1 MTESLLTFQE
11 ASLRSL
17 EENRLSVNYH
27 SDSYAIFQT
36 LQDSRCA
43 ANIVTK
49 GSHKKSTILLHDK
62 LSAPRVQLKG
72 ATWECVCNFSRKKK
86 SFIFLEG
93 GNSLAYKI
101 TVSALCW
108 KYIYL
113 APEKYKENIDS
124 IKVV

>member
-1 MTESLLTFQE
+1 MINSLHPEYSSRELLGNVF
-11 ASLRSL
+11 
-17 EENRLSVNYH
+17 V
-27 SDSYAIFQT
+27 IFP
-36 LQDSRCA
+36 
-43 ANIVTK
+43 
-49 GSHKKSTILLHDK
+49 G
-62 LSAPRVQLKG
+62 
-72 ATWECVCNFSRKKK
+72 KKK